1 MTDAPQELISLVT
14 GAASGIGEATARRLA
29 RLGPVV
35 VSDVNDVDGQRVV
48 EEITAGGGRA
58 MYVHLDVA
66 DEAQWVAAVA
76 AVAAELGGIDALVN
90 NAGVGDWEPLQD
102 TTLESYMLTVGID
115 QVGVFLGMKHC
126 YPLLKASGQGSVV
139 NLSSIYGMSG
149 GMGIS
154 PAYHSAKGAVRTLTK
169 NAALGWAKEN
179 IRVNSIHPGVII
191 TPLAAQVAD
200 QQALRDM
207 TPWHRL
213 GRPEDVANAIAF
225 LVGPE
230 AGFVT
235 GAELAV
241 DGGFLAH

>member
-1 MTDAPQELISLVT
+1 MTDKPRELISLIT
-14 GAASGIGEATARRLA
+14 GAASGIGEATAHRLA
-29 RLGPVV
+29 QLGPVAV
-35 VSDVNDVDGQRVV
+35 TDVNDADGQRVV
-48 EEITAGGGRA
+48 DAINADGGRA
-58 MYVHLDVA
+58 IYVHLDVA
-66 DEAQWVAAVA
+66 DESQWEAAVA
-76 AVAAELGGIDALVN
+76 AVAEQLGGIDALVN
-90 NAGVGDWEPLQD
+90 NAGVGDWEPLHE
-102 TTLESYMLTVGID
+102 TTLESYMLTVGVD

-126 YPLLKASGQGSVV
+126 YPWLKKSGQGSVV

-179 IRVNSIHPGVII
+179 VRVNSVHPGVIL
-191 TPLAAQVAD
+191 TPLAAQVTD
-200 QQALRDM
+200 QQALYDM

-213 GRPEDVANAIAF
+213 GEPEDVANAIAF

-230 AGFVT
+230 AGFIT

>member
-1 MTDAPQELISLVT
+1 MNDKPSEITSLVT
-14 GAASGIGEATARRLA
+14 GAASGIGESTAHRLA
-29 RLGPVV
+29 RLGPVA
-35 VSDVNDVDGQRVV
+35 VSDVQDTEGEAVAKAIN
-48 EEITAGGGRA
+48 ANGGRA
-58 MYVHLDVA
+58 MYFHLDVA
-66 DEAQWVAAVA
+66 DESEWEAAVA
-76 AVAAELGGIDALVN
+76 AVAAEFGGIDALIN
-90 NAGVGDWEPLQD
+90 NAGIGDWEKLQE
-102 TTLESYMLTVGID
+102 TTLESYLHTVGVD

-126 YPLLKASGQGSVV
+126 YPWLKQSGQGSVV

-179 IRVNSIHPGVII
+179 IRVNSIHPGVIM
-191 TPLAAQVAD
+191 TPLAAQVSD

-213 GRPEDVANAIAF
+213 GQPEDVANAIAF

-230 AGFVT
+230 AGFIT

>member
-1 MTDAPQELISLVT
+1 VS
-14 GAASGIGEATARRLA
+14 
-29 RLGPVV
+29 VV
-35 VSDVNDVDGQRVV
+35 
-48 EEITAGGGRA
+48 
-58 MYVHLDVA
+58 
-66 DEAQWVAAVA
+66 AQ
-76 AVAAELGGIDALVN
+76 VAAELGGIDALVN
-90 NAGVGDWEPLQD
+90 NAGVGDWEPLHE
-102 TTLESYMLTVGID
+102 TTLESYMHTVAVD

-126 YPLLKASGQGSVV
+126 YPWLKQSGQGSVV

-179 IRVNSIHPGVII
+179 VRVNSIHPGVIM
-191 TPLAAQVAD
+191 TPLAAQVSD
-200 QQALRDM
+200 QQALYDM

-213 GRPEDVANAIAF
+213 GRPDDVANAIAF

-230 AGFVT
+230 AGFIT

>member
-1 MTDAPQELISLVT
+1 MTDQARELISLVT
-14 GAASGIGEATARRLA
+14 GAGSGIGEATARRLA
-29 RLGPVV
+29 SLGPVAV
-35 VSDVNDVDGQRVV
+35 TDVDDSEGQRVAEGIV
-48 EEITAGGGRA
+48 ADGGRA
-58 MYVHLDVA
+58 IYLHLDVS
-66 DEAQWVAAVA
+66 EESQWEAAVA
-76 AVAAELGGIDALVN
+76 SVAEQLGGIDALVN

-102 TTLESYMLTVGID
+102 TSLETYMRTVAVD

-126 YPLLKASGQGSVV
+126 YPWLKKSGQGSVV

-179 IRVNSIHPGVII
+179 VRVNSVHPGVIM
-191 TPLAAQVAD
+191 TPLAAQVSD
-200 QQALRDM
+200 QKALYDM

-213 GRPEDVANAIAF
+213 GQPEDVANAIAF

-230 AGFVT
+230 AGFIT

>member
-1 MTDAPQELISLVT
+1 MIDNSRELISFVT
-14 GAASGIGEATARRLA
+14 GAASGIGEATAKRLA
-29 RLGPVV
+29 RLGPVAV
-35 VSDVNDVDGQRVV
+35 TDVNDAEGARVV
-48 EEITAGGGRA
+48 EEIIAAGGRA
-58 MYVHLDVA
+58 IYRHLDVA
-66 DEAQWVAAVA
+66 DETQWESVVAV
-76 AVAAELGGIDALVN
+76 VAAELGGIDALIN
-90 NAGVGDWEPLQD
+90 NAGVGDWAPLHE
-102 TTLESYMLTVGID
+102 TTLESYMLTVNID

-126 YPLLKASGQGSVV
+126 YPWLKKSGQGSVV

-149 GMGIS
+149 GQGIS

-179 IRVNSIHPGVII
+179 VRVNSIHPGVIL

-200 QQALRDM
+200 QQSLYDM

-213 GRPEDVANAIAF
+213 GQPEDVANAIAF

-230 AGFVT
+230 AGFIT

>member
-1 MTDAPQELISLVT
+1 MTDQPRELISLVT
-14 GAASGIGEATARRLA
+14 GAGSGIGEATARRLA
-29 RLGPVV
+29 RLGPVA
-35 VSDVNDVDGQRVV
+35 VSDVNDAEGQRVV
-48 EEITAGGGRA
+48 AAINADGGRA
-58 MYVHLDVA
+58 IYVHLDVS
-66 DEAQWVAAVA
+66 DESQWESAVA
-76 AVAAELGGIDALVN
+76 SVAEQFGGIDALIN

-102 TTLESYMLTVGID
+102 TTLESYMHTVGVD

-126 YPLLKASGQGSVV
+126 YPWLRKSGQGSVV

-169 NAALGWAKEN
+169 NAALAWAKEN
-179 IRVNSIHPGVII
+179 VRVNSIHPGVIL

-200 QQALRDM
+200 QQALYDM

-213 GRPEDVANAIAF
+213 GQPEDVANAIAF

-230 AGFVT
+230 AGFIT

>member
-1 MTDAPQELISLVT
+1 MTDKRRELISLVT

-29 RLGPVV
+29 RLGPVAV
-35 VSDVNDVDGQRVV
+35 TDVNDDEGQRLVA
-48 EEITAGGGRA
+48 EINADGGRA
-58 MYVHLDVA
+58 IYEHLDVS
-66 DEAQWVAAVA
+66 DEGQWVAAVA
-76 AVAAELGGIDALVN
+76 SVAAQFGGIDALVN
-90 NAGVGDWEPLQD
+90 NAGVGDWEPLQE
-102 TTLESYMLTVGID
+102 TTLESYMQTVAVD

-126 YPLLKASGQGSVV
+126 YPWLKQSGQGSVV

-169 NAALGWAKEN
+169 NAALGWAKQN
-179 IRVNSIHPGVII
+179 VRVNSIHPGVIL

-200 QQALRDM
+200 QQALYDM

-213 GRPEDVANAIAF
+213 GQPEDVANAIAF

-230 AGFVT
+230 AGFIT

>member
-1 MTDAPQELISLVT
+1 MTDHPRQFVSLVT
-14 GAASGIGEATARRLA
+14 GAASGIGEATARRLV
-29 RLGPVV
+29 RLGSVAV
-35 VSDVNDVDGQRVV
+35 TDVNDADGERVA
-48 EEITAGGGRA
+48 EEINRDGGRA
-58 MYVHLDVA
+58 IYLHLDVT
-66 DEAQWVAAVA
+66 DEGQWATAVA
-76 AVAAELGGIDALVN
+76 AVVEQLGGIDALVN
-90 NAGVGDWEPLQD
+90 NAGVGDWEPLQE
-102 TTLESYMLTVGID
+102 TTLESYMLTVAVD

-126 YPLLKASGQGSVV
+126 YSWLKQSGRGSVV

-179 IRVNSIHPGVII
+179 IRVNSIHPGVIL

-200 QQALRDM
+200 QQALYEM

-213 GRPEDVANAIAF
+213 GEPEDVANAIAF

-230 AGFVT
+230 AGFIT

>member
-1 MTDAPQELISLVT
+1 MTDNPRELVSLVT

-29 RLGPVV
+29 RLGPVAV
-35 VSDVNDVDGQRVV
+35 TDVNDADGQQVV
-48 EEITAGGGRA
+48 AAINTDGGRA
-58 MYVHLDVA
+58 IYVHLDVA
-66 DEAQWVAAVA
+66 EESEWEVAVA
-76 AVAAELGGIDALVN
+76 SVAEQLGGIDALIN
-90 NAGVGDWEPLQD
+90 NAGVGDWEPLQE
-102 TTLESYMLTVGID
+102 TTLDSYMRTVAVD

-126 YPLLKASGQGSVV
+126 YPWLKKSGQGSVV

-169 NAALGWAKEN
+169 NAALAWAKEN
-179 IRVNSIHPGVII
+179 VRVNSIHPGVIM

-200 QQALRDM
+200 QQALYDM

-213 GRPEDVANAIAF
+213 GQPEDVANAIAF

-230 AGFVT
+230 AGFIT

>member
-1 MTDAPQELISLVT
+1 MTDNPRELISLVT

-29 RLGPVV
+29 RLGPVAV
-35 VSDVNDVDGQRVV
+35 TDVNDVEGQRVV
-48 EEITAGGGRA
+48 AEINADGGRA
-58 MYVHLDVA
+58 IYVHLDVS
-66 DEAQWVAAVA
+66 DESQWEAAVA
-76 AVAAELGGIDALVN
+76 SVATEFGGIDALVN
-90 NAGVGDWEPLQD
+90 NAGVGDWEPLQE
-102 TTLESYMLTVGID
+102 TTLESYMQTVAVD

-126 YPLLKASGQGSVV
+126 YQWLTQSGQGSVV

-169 NAALGWAKEN
+169 NAALGWAKQN
-179 IRVNSIHPGVII
+179 VRVNSIHPGVIL
-191 TPLAAQVAD
+191 TPLAAQVTD
-200 QQALRDM
+200 QQALYDM

-213 GRPEDVANAIAF
+213 GQPEDVANAIAF

-230 AGFVT
+230 AGFIT

>member
-1 MTDAPQELISLVT
+1 MTDETRELISLVT

-29 RLGPVV
+29 RLGPVAV
-35 VSDVNDVDGQRVV
+35 TDVNDVDGQRVV
-48 EEITAGGGRA
+48 AEINADGGRA
-58 MYVHLDVA
+58 IYVHLDVS
-66 DEAQWVAAVA
+66 DEASWVTAVA

-90 NAGVGDWEPLQD
+90 NAGIGDWEKLQE
-102 TTLESYMLTVGID
+102 TTLESYMFTLGVD

-126 YPLLKASGQGSVV
+126 YPWLKRSGQGSVV

-179 IRVNSIHPGVII
+179 IRVNSIHPGVIM
-191 TPLAAQVAD
+191 TPLAAQVGD
-200 QQALRDM
+200 QQALYDM

-213 GRPEDVANAIAF
+213 GQPEDVANAIAF

-230 AGFVT
+230 AGFIT

>member
-1 MTDAPQELISLVT
+1 MTDESRQIVSLVT
-14 GAASGIGEATARRLA
+14 GAGSGIGEATAHRLA
-29 RLGPVV
+29 RLGPVAV
-35 VSDVNDVDGQRVV
+35 ADINDAEGERVV
-48 EEITAGGGRA
+48 AAINADGGRA
-58 MYVHLDVA
+58 IYVHLDVA
-66 DEAQWVAAVA
+66 DESQWQAAVA
-76 AVAAELGGIDALVN
+76 FVATQFGCIDALVN

-102 TTLESYMLTVGID
+102 TTLESYMHTVYVD

-126 YPLLKASGQGSVV
+126 YPWLKKSGQGSVV

-169 NAALGWAKEN
+169 NAALGWAKDN
-179 IRVNSIHPGVII
+179 VRVNSVHPGVIM
-191 TPLAAQVAD
+191 TPLAAQVTD
-200 QQALRDM
+200 QQALYDM

-213 GRPEDVANAIAF
+213 GQPEDVANAIAF

-230 AGFVT
+230 AGFIT
-235 GAELAV
+235 GAELAI

>member
-1 MTDAPQELISLVT
+1 MTDQPRELISFVT

-29 RLGPVV
+29 RLGPVAV
-35 VSDVNDVDGQRVV
+35 TDVNDPDGERVV
-48 EEITAGGGRA
+48 AEINADGGRA
-58 MYVHLDVA
+58 IYVHLDVT
-66 DEAQWVAAVA
+66 DESQWLAAVA
-76 AVAAELGGIDALVN
+76 SVAEQLGGIDALVN

-102 TTLESYMLTVGID
+102 TTLESYMLTVAVD

-126 YPLLKASGQGSVV
+126 YPWLKKSGQGSVV

-179 IRVNSIHPGVII
+179 VRVNSIHPGVIM
-191 TPLAAQVAD
+191 TPLAAQVTD
-200 QQALRDM
+200 QQALYDM

-213 GRPEDVANAIAF
+213 GQPEDVANAIAF

-230 AGFVT
+230 AGFIT

>member
-1 MTDAPQELISLVT
+1 MNDKPSEITSLVT
-14 GAASGIGEATARRLA
+14 GAASGIGEATAHRLA
-29 RLGPVV
+29 RLGPVA
-35 VSDVNDVDGQRVV
+35 VSDVQDTEGEAVAKAIN
-48 EEITAGGGRA
+48 ANGGRA

-66 DEAQWVAAVA
+66 DESEWEAAVA
-76 AVAAELGGIDALVN
+76 AVAAEFGGIDALIN
-90 NAGVGDWEPLQD
+90 NAGIGDWEKLQE
-102 TTLESYMLTVGID
+102 TTLESYLHTVGVD

-126 YPLLKASGQGSVV
+126 YPWLKQSGQGSVV

-179 IRVNSIHPGVII
+179 IRVNSIHPGVIM
-191 TPLAAQVAD
+191 TPLAAQVSD

-213 GRPEDVANAIAF
+213 GQPEDVANAIAF

-230 AGFVT
+230 AGFIT

>member
-1 MTDAPQELISLVT
+1 MTDEERDLISLVT
-14 GAASGIGEATARRLA
+14 GAASGIGEATAHRLA
-29 RLGPVV
+29 RGGPVAV
-35 VSDVNDVDGQRVV
+35 TDVNDDDGQRVV
-48 EEITAGGGRA
+48 AAINADGGRA
-58 MYVHLDVA
+58 IYVHLDVS
-66 DEAQWVAAVA
+66 DEDQWVSAVA
-76 AVAAELGGIDALVN
+76 EVSAELGGIDALVN
-90 NAGVGDWEPLQD
+90 NAGIGDWEPLQD
-102 TTLESYMLTVGID
+102 TTLESYMFTVGVD

-126 YPLLKASGQGSVV
+126 YPWLKKSGRGSVV

-169 NAALGWAKEN
+169 NAALAWAKEN
-179 IRVNSIHPGVII
+179 IRVNSIHPGVIM

-200 QQALRDM
+200 QQALYDM

-213 GRPEDVANAIAF
+213 GKPEDVANAIAF

-230 AGFVT
+230 AGFIT

>member
-1 MTDAPQELISLVT
+1 MTDERRELISLVT

-29 RLGPVV
+29 RLGPVAV
-35 VSDVNDVDGQRVV
+35 TDVNDAEGQRVV
-48 EEITAGGGRA
+48 AEINADSGRA
-58 MYVHLDVA
+58 IYVHLDVS
-66 DEAQWVAAVA
+66 DESQWESAVA
-76 AVAAELGGIDALVN
+76 SVAAEFGGIDALVN
-90 NAGVGDWEPLQD
+90 NAGIGDWEPLQE
-102 TTLESYMLTVGID
+102 TTLESYMLTVGVD

-126 YPLLKASGQGSVV
+126 YSWLKQSGQGSVV

-179 IRVNSIHPGVII
+179 VRVNSIHPGVIL
-191 TPLAAQVAD
+191 TPLAAQVTD
-200 QQALRDM
+200 QKALYDM

-213 GRPEDVANAIAF
+213 GQPEDVANAIAF

-230 AGFVT
+230 AGFIT

>member
-1 MTDAPQELISLVT
+1 MTGEPREIISLIT
-14 GAASGIGEATARRLA
+14 GAGSGIGEATAKRLA
-29 RLGPVV
+29 RIGPVAV
-35 VSDVNDVDGQRVV
+35 TDVNDGEGERVV
-48 EEITAGGGRA
+48 AAIEADGGRA
-58 MYVHLDVA
+58 VYEHLDVA
-66 DEAQWVAAVA
+66 QESEWETVVASVA
-76 AVAAELGGIDALVN
+76 SRLGGIDALVN
-90 NAGVGDWEPLQD
+90 NAGVGDWESLQD

-126 YPLLKASGQGSVV
+126 YPWLKQSGQGSVV

-179 IRVNSIHPGVII
+179 IRVNSVHPGVIM

-200 QQALRDM
+200 QKALYDM

-213 GRPEDVANAIAF
+213 GQPEDVANAIAF

-230 AGFVT
+230 AGFIT
-235 GAELAV
+235 GAELAI